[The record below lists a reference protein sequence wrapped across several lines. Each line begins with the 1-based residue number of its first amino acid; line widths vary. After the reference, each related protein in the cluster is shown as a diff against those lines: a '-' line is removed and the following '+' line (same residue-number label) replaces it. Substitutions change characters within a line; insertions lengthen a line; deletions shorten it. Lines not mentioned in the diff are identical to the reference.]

1 MPASKH
7 AYFQAASDRLTLSYL
22 RIKNFEPK
30 DLLPKKGES
39 AQGMVEYALILVL
52 VAVVVIVILALLGP
66 QISRV
71 FGTIT
76 CYLASPPGTD
86 LRQECFEWATP
97 TPPPAPTP

>member
-7 AYFQAASDRLTLSYL
+7 AYFQAASDRLTFAYL

-30 DLLPKKGES
+30 DLLPKRGER

-86 LRQECFEWATP
+86 LRQECFEHVTP
-97 TPPPAPTP
+97 TPAP

>member
-7 AYFQAASDRLTLSYL
+7 AYFQAASDRLALAYL

-30 DLLPKKGES
+30 DLFPKKSEK
-39 AQGMVEYALILVL
+39 AQGLVEYALILVL
-52 VAVVVIVILALLGP
+52 VAIVVIVILALIGP

-86 LRQECFEWATP
+86 LRQECFDWSTP
-97 TPPPAPTP
+97 TPPP